1 MSELQQNSSPLA
13 CGKRLKKLRNM
24 AGLLLKDISNK
35 YGVGLSTLKFWE
47 NGYGNGLSK
56 KGAAKIITIIRQ
68 NGVQCTLEWL
78 LYGVGPKPQLQDVQY
93 GKGQVE
99 GSSLILKEDA
109 AKYEILVAQE
119 IELFCQ
125 HHANS
130 VIMTVSDDGMQPYY
144 SQGDRIGG
152 LYVTAAAEIAVMVG
166 ENCIVETADQQIFCR
181 RFVKNPNADLFNL
194 FCVNPLTT
202 VIEPILYNMKLTKVA
217 PIIRVWKR
225 PI

>member
-1 MSELQQNSSPLA
+1 
-13 CGKRLKKLRNM
+13 M
-24 AGLLLKDISNK
+24 AGLRLKDISNK

-56 KGAAKIITIIRQ
+56 KGAAKIITIMRQ

-93 GKGQVE
+93 GKAQAG
-99 GSSLILKEDA
+99 GDSLILREDA
-109 AKYEILVAQE
+109 AKYEILVAE
-119 IELFCQ
+119 ELELFCQ

-130 VIMTVSDDGMQPYY
+130 VVMTVSDDGMQPYY

-152 LYVTAAAEIAVMVG
+152 LYVTTAVEIKAMAG
-166 ENCIVETADQQIFCR
+166 KNCIVETIDQQILCR
-181 RFVKNPNADLFNL
+181 RFIKNPNTDLYNL

-202 VIEPILYNMKLTKVA
+202 VIEPILYNVGLTKIA
-217 PIIRVWKR
+217 PIIRVWKSS
-225 PI
+225 I